1 MFNICRISKGRGY
14 KGVKG
19 NAIFAIYK
27 TFWPECF
34 EPGMRQLQT
43 SACLVC
49 SFSPMINMTKQK

>member
-34 EPGMRQLQT
+34 EPGMRQLQA

-49 SFSPMINMTKQK
+49 